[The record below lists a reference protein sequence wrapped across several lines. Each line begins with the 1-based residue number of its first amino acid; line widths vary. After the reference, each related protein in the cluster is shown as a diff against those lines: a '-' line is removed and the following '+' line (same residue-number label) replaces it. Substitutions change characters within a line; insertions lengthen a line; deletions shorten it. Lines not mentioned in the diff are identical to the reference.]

1 MRGRLRNGR
10 AGSGRGGRR
19 QRSRRTGCLL
29 WILVLFLVVIILGLL
44 FGGFRKGTKT
54 GSGGLRAPISALRA
68 ERPQAPAEA
77 RAWTAGFVRAAQV
90 PPAVAVIPA

>member
-1 MRGRLRNGR
+1 MRGRLRNGQ

-54 GSGGLRAPISALRA
+54 GSGGLRAPVSALRA
-68 ERPQAPAEA
+68 EGPRAPAGMTRSGSPA
-77 RAWTAGFVRAAQV
+77 SRAMLAAALTV
-90 PPAVAVIPA
+90 T